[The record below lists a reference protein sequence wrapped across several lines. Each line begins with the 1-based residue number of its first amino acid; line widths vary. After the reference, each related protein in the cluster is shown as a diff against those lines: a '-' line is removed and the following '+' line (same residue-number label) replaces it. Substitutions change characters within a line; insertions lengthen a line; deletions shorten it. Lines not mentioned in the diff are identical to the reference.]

1 MARKFAELRAK
12 MSDESR
18 ARAHALYE
26 KMVAEMALHEL
37 RRARGIS
44 QEKLAEAL
52 GIKQPNVAKMEKRA
66 DTYISTLRATIEAMG
81 GTLDIVARFP
91 DGKVR
96 IKNFSSIAEGE
107 AQDALVTKAKNKR
120 RKRQPSGI
128 GAAVAP
134 TTDSTFPDK

>member
-66 DTYISTLRATIEAMG
+66 DIYISTLRATIEAMG
-81 GTLDIVARFP
+81 GTLDIVACFP
-91 DGKVR
+91 DGKVK
-96 IKNFSSIAEGE
+96 IKNFSSIGKGE
-107 AQDALVTKAKNKR
+107 A
-120 RKRQPSGI
+120 
-128 GAAVAP
+128 
-134 TTDSTFPDK
+134 